1 MITEL
6 QLEHFLFMPD
16 AHIEFTP
23 GLNVITGE
31 TGAGKSILLEAVK
44 LILGKKAR
52 SGLVLPGRP
61 SARLQARFDLS
72 GLPAVRQKLADIGL
86 TNDDDPDTLMISRTF
101 KTEGSDK
108 LLINGIMT
116 TSSVLR
122 DLGGFLMEIHG
133 QNEHQT
139 LLMPDVQRHLL
150 DRMGGEAHQKML
162 DSLSSAY
169 AEREKLRIEVENL
182 EQRLASGAARLDQL
196 SATLQDLEA
205 IHLTSPD
212 EEQQLR
218 DECHKLSHAEQLS
231 ESIEEVIHSLDGND
245 DAGGA
250 VRLLH
255 RAREAAR
262 QAGEIDQRIRAFAER
277 LEALYYEASDISSG
291 FRHESDIEYDPK
303 RLSLVQSR
311 LSSFQQA
318 CRRHRTDFSGLF
330 KLIETMKAEITELT
344 APDLSRNRLKKA
356 LDEADCRLSKIAADI
371 TASRK
376 TIAARLEKQVS
387 SVMEQLGFNSAR
399 FTIDIKAAH
408 IGPSGQETI
417 EFLVALNPGVPGGP
431 LRKIASGGELSRV
444 ALALKQVLAEGDE
457 LPTLLFDEIDA
468 GIGGTT
474 AEAVAES
481 LGRLSHKKQVVLVTH
496 LHQIAKE
503 ADRHFTVS
511 KQVIGGETV
520 VRIGE
525 VRKTERE
532 AEIARMLGRTGAE
545 GLAFAKALL
554 RREAAPRASS
564 RQSSL

>member
-1 MITEL
+1 MISEL

-61 SARLQARFDLS
+61 AARLQARFDLS
-72 GLPAVRQKLADIGL
+72 GQPALKTRLADAGL
-86 TNDDDPDTLMISRTF
+86 LNDDDPDTLLISRTF

-116 TSSVLR
+116 TSAALR
-122 DLGGFLMEIHG
+122 DLGGLLMEIHG

-139 LLMPDVQRHLL
+139 LLVPEVQRHLL
-150 DRMGGEAHQKML
+150 DRMGGETHQKL
-162 DSLSSAY
+162 LYALSSAH
-169 AEREKLRIEVENL
+169 AEHERIHREFENL
-182 EQRLASGAARLDQL
+182 EQRLESGAARLDQV
-196 SATLQDLEA
+196 SAVLQDLEA
-205 IHLTSPD
+205 LRLTGPD
-212 EEQQLR
+212 EEELLR
-218 DECHKLSHAEQLS
+218 EECHKLAHAEQLS
-231 ESIEEVIHSLDGND
+231 ESIAEVIHILEGDDEKDG
-245 DAGGA
+245 AI
-250 VRLLH
+250 RHLH
-255 RAREAAR
+255 LAREAAL
-262 QAGEIDQRIRAFAER
+262 QAGGIDPRLKVFAER
-277 LEALYYEASDISSG
+277 LEALYYEASDIASG
-291 FRHESDIEYDPK
+291 FRHEADVEYDPK
-303 RLSLVQSR
+303 RLSFVQAR
-311 LSSFQQA
+311 LSAFQQA
-318 CRRHRTDFSGLF
+318 CRRHRTDFAGLF
-330 KLIETMKAEITELT
+330 CLIESMKREVAELT
-344 APDLSRNRLKKA
+344 APDSSRNRLKQA
-356 LDEADCRLSKIAADI
+356 LNEAAARLAEAADDV
-371 TASRK
+371 TKARRA
-376 TIAARLEKQVS
+376 IAARLEKQVS
-387 SVMEQLGFNSAR
+387 TVVEQLGFNAAR
-399 FTIDIKAAH
+399 FTIEMRPVQ
-408 IGPSGQETI
+408 IGPAGQETI
-417 EFLVALNPGVPGGP
+417 EFLVSLNPGAPGGP

-444 ALALKQVLAEGDE
+444 ALALKQILAEGDE

-481 LGRLSHKKQVVLVTH
+481 LERLSRKKQVVLVTH

-503 ADRHFTVS
+503 ADRHFTVT
-511 KQVIGGETV
+511 KQVIGGETI

-554 RREAAPRASS
+554 RREAAPKAVARAT
-564 RQSSL
+564 

>member
-1 MITEL
+1 MISEL

-72 GLPAVRQKLADIGL
+72 GLPALKTRLADAGL
-86 TNDDDPDTLMISRTF
+86 LNDDDPDTLLISRTF
-101 KTEGSDK
+101 KAEGSDK
-108 LLINGIMT
+108 LLINGVMT
-116 TSSVLR
+116 TSAALR
-122 DLGGFLMEIHG
+122 DLGGLLMEIHG

-139 LLMPDVQRHLL
+139 LLVPEVQRHLL
-150 DRMGGEAHQKML
+150 DRMGGDAHQKL
-162 DSLSSAY
+162 LIILSSAY
-169 AEREKLRIEVENL
+169 TEHERIRRELENL
-182 EQRLASGAARLDQL
+182 EQRLESGAARLDQVN
-196 SATLQDLEA
+196 AALQDLEA
-205 IHLTSPD
+205 LRLTAPD
-212 EEQQLR
+212 EEEQLKE
-218 DECHKLSHAEQLS
+218 ECHKLAHAEQLS
-231 ESIEEVIHSLDGND
+231 ESIADIIHALEGDDEES
-245 DAGGA
+245 GA
-250 VRLLH
+250 LRSLH
-255 RAREAAR
+255 RAREAAV
-262 QAGEIDQRIRAFAER
+262 QAGGIDPRLMPFAER
-277 LEALYYEASDISSG
+277 LEALYYEASDIESS
-291 FRHESDIEYDPK
+291 FRREADVEYDPK

-311 LSSFQQA
+311 LSAFQQA
-318 CRRHRTDFSGLF
+318 CRRHRTDFAGLF
-330 KLIETMKAEITELT
+330 GLIESMKREVAELT
-344 APDLSRNRLKKA
+344 APDSSRNKLKQALAEAATRLKQTAEDVTKA
-356 LDEADCRLSKIAADI
+356 
-371 TASRK
+371 RK
-376 TIAARLEKQVS
+376 TIATRLEKQVS
-387 SVMEQLGFNSAR
+387 TVMEQLGFNAAR
-399 FTIDIKAAH
+399 FTIEMKPVQ
-408 IGPSGQETI
+408 IGPAGQESI
-417 EFLVALNPGVPGGP
+417 EFLVALNPGAPGGP

-481 LGRLSHKKQVVLVTH
+481 LERLSRKKQVVLVTH

-503 ADRHFTVS
+503 ADRHFTVT
-511 KQVIGGETV
+511 KQVVGGETV

-554 RREAAPRASS
+554 RREQAPKAALRAS
-564 RQSSL
+564 

>member
-1 MITEL
+1 MISEL

-52 SGLVLPGRP
+52 SGLVLPGRS

-72 GLPAVRQKLADIGL
+72 GLPAVKCRLSDSGL
-86 TNDDDPDTLMISRTF
+86 QNDDDPDTLLISRTF
-101 KTEGSDK
+101 KAEGSDK
-108 LLINGIMT
+108 VLINGIMT
-116 TSSVLR
+116 TSSALR
-122 DLGGFLMEIHG
+122 DLGGSLMEIHG

-150 DRMGGEAHQKML
+150 DRMGGESHQKL
-162 DSLSSAY
+162 LESLSSAY
-169 AEREKLRIEVENL
+169 SAREKLRIEVENL

-196 SATLQDLEA
+196 ATTLQDLEVL
-205 IHLTSPD
+205 HLTTPD
-212 EEQQLR
+212 EELQLKN
-218 DECHKLSHAEQLS
+218 ECHTLSHAEQLS
-231 ESIEEVIHSLDGND
+231 ESIEEVLHALDGSD
-245 DAGGA
+245 DEGGA
-250 VRLLH
+250 IRLLH
-255 RAREAAR
+255 RAREAAQ
-262 QAGEIDQRIRAFAER
+262 QAGEIDQRVKGFSER
-277 LEALYYEASDISSG
+277 LEALYYEASDISTG
-291 FRHESDIEYDPK
+291 FRHEADVEYDPR
-303 RLSLVQSR
+303 RLSLIQSR

-318 CRRHRTDFSGLF
+318 CRRHKTDFAGLF
-330 KLIETMKAEITELT
+330 TIIEAMKAEIAELT
-344 APDLSRNRLKKA
+344 APDSSRTRLKKA
-356 LDEADCRLSKIAADI
+356 FDEADLRLSKTAADV
-371 TASRK
+371 TEARRA
-376 TIAARLEKQVS
+376 IAGRLEKQVS

-399 FTIDIKAAH
+399 FTIDIKPSH
-408 IGPSGQETI
+408 IGASGQETI
-417 EFLVALNPGVPGGP
+417 EFLVALNPGAPAGP
-431 LRKIASGGELSRV
+431 LRRIASGGELSRV

-481 LGRLSHKKQVVLVTH
+481 LERLSRKKQVVLVTH

-503 ADRHFTVS
+503 AERHFTVS
-511 KQVIGGETV
+511 KRVEAGETV

-554 RREAAPRASS
+554 RREGAPKAVSS
-564 RQSSL
+564 RT

>member
-1 MITEL
+1 MISEL

-72 GLPAVRQKLADIGL
+72 GLPALKNRLADAGL
-86 TNDDDPDTLMISRTF
+86 LNDDDPDTLLVSRTF
-101 KTEGSDK
+101 KAEGSDK

-116 TSSVLR
+116 TSAVLR
-122 DLGGFLMEIHG
+122 DLGGLLMEIHG

-139 LLMPDVQRHLL
+139 LLVPEVQRHLL
-150 DRMGGEAHQKML
+150 DRMGGDGHQHL
-162 DSLSSAY
+162 LCALSSAH
-169 AEREKLRIEVENL
+169 ADHERIRRELEDL
-182 EQRLASGAARLDQL
+182 EQRLVSGAARLDQVNV
-196 SATLQDLEA
+196 ALQDLEA
-205 IHLTSPD
+205 LRLSDPGEKERL
-212 EEQQLR
+212 EE
-218 DECHKLSHAEQLS
+218 ECHKLAHAEQLA
-231 ESIEEVIHSLDGND
+231 ESIAEVIHAIEGD
-245 DAGGA
+245 DDEGGA
-250 VRLLH
+250 VRHLH
-255 RAREAAR
+255 RAREAAL
-262 QAGEIDQRIRAFAER
+262 QAGGIDPRLKSFAER
-277 LEALYYEASDISSG
+277 LETLYYEACDIASG
-291 FRHESDIEYDPK
+291 FRHETDVEFDPK
-303 RLSLVQSR
+303 RLSHVQSR
-311 LSSFQQA
+311 LSAFQQA
-318 CRRHRTDFSGLF
+318 CRRHRTEFAGLF
-330 KLIETMKAEITELT
+330 GLIESMKREVAELT
-344 APDLSRNRLKKA
+344 APDSSRNRLKQA
-356 LDEADCRLSKIAADI
+356 LTEAATRLAKAADDV
-371 TASRK
+371 TKARK
-376 TIAARLEKQVS
+376 TIAARLDKQVS
-387 SVMEQLGFNSAR
+387 TVMEQLGFNAAR
-399 FTIDIKAAH
+399 FTIDMKPVQV
-408 IGPSGQETI
+408 GPAGQESI
-417 EFLVALNPGVPGGP
+417 EFLVALNPGAPGGP

-481 LGRLSHKKQVVLVTH
+481 LERLSRKKQVVLVTH

-503 ADRHFTVS
+503 ADRHFTVT
-511 KQVIGGETV
+511 KQVVGGETV

-525 VRKTERE
+525 VRKTDRE

-554 RREAAPRASS
+554 RREPAPKAVARAS
-564 RQSSL
+564 